1 MLTYA
6 LTDVGRHRA
15 VNQDA
20 AFCSGQSVGRLPNL
34 FIVADGMG
42 GHRGGDY
49 ASSFAVRRM
58 TEILGQEKEPENPSP
73 ALLLKYAVN
82 QVNVEL
88 FREASV
94 NQEYSGMG
102 TTMVACTIDQDR
114 ITVANVGDSRL
125 YVCGS
130 GLNQITRD
138 HSLVEEMVQEGTL
151 EKGST
156 GYLKNKNIITRAV
169 GVEEKVDVDI
179 FYARLDQGQRILM
192 CSDGL
197 TNMVEDSQIERI
209 LKEENDIRMAVE
221 RLVSQANVNGG
232 QDNIAVILIDP
243 EYRPIS

>member
-82 QVNVEL
+82 QVNAEL
-88 FREASV
+88 FR
-94 NQEYSGMG
+94 
-102 TTMVACTIDQDR
+102 
-114 ITVANVGDSRL
+114 
-125 YVCGS
+125 
-130 GLNQITRD
+130 
-138 HSLVEEMVQEGTL
+138 
-151 EKGST
+151 
-156 GYLKNKNIITRAV
+156 
-169 GVEEKVDVDI
+169 
-179 FYARLDQGQRILM
+179 
-192 CSDGL
+192 
-197 TNMVEDSQIERI
+197 
-209 LKEENDIRMAVE
+209 
-221 RLVSQANVNGG
+221 
-232 QDNIAVILIDP
+232 
-243 EYRPIS
+243 